1 MKNTD
6 NKAFWKAE
14 QVKTNSVDE
23 YMKMDLKNKKILT
36 TRI

>member
-6 NKAFWKAE
+6 DRAFWKAE
-14 QVKTNSVDE
+14 QGKTDTVDE

-36 TRI
+36 RRI